1 MDDMEEEI
9 DEDSFEEEDTE
20 LSDDAEVTPE
30 EEAFLQGYNEAD
42 SIAKD
47 EKESADTEDETGA

>member
-1 MDDMEEEI
+1 MEEEI
-9 DEDSFEEEDTE
+9 DEDAFGEEDTE

-30 EEAFLQGYNEAD
+30 EEAFLQGYDEAD